1 QYQLPN
7 EKMKLTC
14 FFDVHVFKD
23 HVPQGT
29 MRIRNEKVRFQWIQ
43 MNLERNPDFEHR
55 IREYEKKYNKR
66 ILTHKHFR
74 HTKTWYN
81 PYGQESA
88 WEFNRKNGYTTF

>member
-1 QYQLPN
+1 MSYFHFDDDDKDDICLNDELHEYQYQLPN

-43 MNLERNPDFEHR
+43 
-55 IREYEKKYNKR
+55 
-66 ILTHKHFR
+66 
-74 HTKTWYN
+74 
-81 PYGQESA
+81 
-88 WEFNRKNGYTTF
+88 